1 MRFPYFGHLD
11 CFFAPDLQNLAPLEF
26 LYSLPFPV
34 PLQDTYTLY
43 INYICLLQ
51 KLWASWK
58 QYMSYLSVY
67 LRCLNSMNTYKM
79 KVNAVYF
86 GVSVIS
92 PKLLASPPLYSRNFA
107 FGYRTFIRMRK
118 PALVPPA
125 WNKSWASR
133 EISNSCGA
141 IRDRF
146 SYWLVF
152 EIKGYSFFFPTYLFS
167 SYAFFSPVILRKM
180 FYSLKYWKT

>member
-11 CFFAPDLQNLAPLEF
+11 CFFVPNLQNPAPVGF

-34 PLQDTYTLY
+34 PLQDAYTLY
-43 INYICLLQ
+43 VNYICLLQ

-58 QYMSYLSVY
+58 QYMYLSVY
-67 LRCLNSMNTYKM
+67 PRCLNSMNTYKM

-125 WNKSWASR
+125 WNGSWASR

-141 IRDRF
+141 VRDSF
-146 SYWLVF
+146 SYSLVF
-152 EIKGYSFFFPTYLFS
+152 EIKGYSFFFFSTYYIFFS
-167 SYAFFSPVILRKM
+167 SYASFSPVILTKM
-180 FYSLKYWKT
+180 FYSLIS